1 MKLIILGAGSYG
13 RTVTDMIKQG
23 DKYSEMHFL
32 DDNSTDEHVIGKCLE
47 FRNYI
52 SSDIEIYPAFGNN
65 EVRLQ
70 WMEKLKLLEVQ
81 SRQLSAYVSPEAII

>member
-47 FRNYI
+47 FRN
-52 SSDIEIYPAFGNN
+52 
-65 EVRLQ
+65 
-70 WMEKLKLLEVQ
+70 
-81 SRQLSAYVSPEAII
+81 